1 MNKKS
6 PSAAKWKLSIFS
18 VVLTAILV
26 VSLEVSRH
34 DHQQHMTKAKGGSEV
49 FHRL

>member
-6 PSAAKWKLSIFS
+6 PGAAKWKLSIFS

-26 VSLEVSRH
+26 VSLEVSRLN
-34 DHQQHMTKAKGGSEV
+34 HQQHITTAKDGSEV